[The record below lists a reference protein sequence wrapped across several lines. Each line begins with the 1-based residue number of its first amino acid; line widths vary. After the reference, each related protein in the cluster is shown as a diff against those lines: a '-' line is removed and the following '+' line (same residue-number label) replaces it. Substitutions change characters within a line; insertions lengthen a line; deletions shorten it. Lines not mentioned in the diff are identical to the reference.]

1 VKVAKVAL
9 QTAAVGLVCL
19 LIGLLGWQVV
29 QREKGRH
36 LVANIHS
43 GTRPPGLAL
52 ELERLRADAGRLS
65 LTSMR
70 GKIVVLNFWA
80 SWCQPCKDES
90 PLLEK
95 TWQDNRT
102 RGVVVLGVD
111 AWDLRADARSFAERY
126 KLTYPLLFDGPGST
140 LGRWGVGGFPHT
152 FFVGRDGRLSA
163 TVEGPLT
170 VESLNEG
177 INAALAAPSS

>member
-1 VKVAKVAL
+1 VRLVKEALRVGAVAVVL
-9 QTAAVGLVCL
+9 L
-19 LIGLLGWQVV
+19 LIGLLGWQIV
-29 QREKGRH
+29 QRGRGPH
-36 LVANIHS
+36 LNAEIES
-43 GTRPPGLAL
+43 GRRPSAPAL
-52 ELERLRADAGRLS
+52 ELGRLRAEARLS
-65 LTSMR
+65 LASLR

-80 SWCQPCKDES
+80 SWCQPCKDEA

-95 TWQDNRT
+95 TWQEKRK

-111 AWDLRADARSFAERY
+111 AWDLRADGRSFAERY

-163 TVEGPLT
+163 TVKGPLT
-170 VESLNEG
+170 VEALDKG
-177 INAALAAPSS
+177 INAALASPSS